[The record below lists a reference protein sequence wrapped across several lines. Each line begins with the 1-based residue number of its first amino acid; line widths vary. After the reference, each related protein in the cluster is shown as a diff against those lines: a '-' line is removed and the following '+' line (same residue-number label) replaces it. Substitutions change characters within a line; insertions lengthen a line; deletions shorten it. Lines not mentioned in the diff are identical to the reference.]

1 MSKAKVNEWFTI
13 KEIDANT
20 YAISEYH
27 HPEETHCYLLNG
39 DEYSL
44 LIDTGLGI
52 DNIYKQIIK
61 LTDKPIVAVATHVHW
76 DHIGGHQYFSD
87 FYVHEHEMDWI
98 TGGFPLPLHVVR
110 SSVLEATALP
120 ENFDIKQYEI
130 FNGQPT
136 RVLKNNDIIDLGGRT
151 IQVLH
156 TPGHSPG
163 HMCFFEEAT
172 GYLFTGDLIYKGTLF
187 AFYPSTDPVAYFDSV
202 KRVAQLPVQK
212 VLPGHHDLEIPVSIL
227 KDIYLAFEQLKEAD
241 QLHHGNGITKYQDFS
256 IHL

>member
-13 KEIDANT
+13 KGIDTNT
-20 YAISEYH
+20 YVISEYH

-39 DEYSL
+39 REYSL

-52 DNIYKQIIK
+52 DNIYEQVKR
-61 LTDKPIVAVATHVHW
+61 LTDKPIIVVATHVHW
-76 DHIGGHQYFSD
+76 DHIGGHQYFPE
-87 FYVHEHEMDWI
+87 FYVHEHEVEWI
-98 TGGFPLPLHVVR
+98 TGGFPLPLQVVR
-110 SSVLEATALP
+110 NSVLEATALP

-136 RVLKNNDIIDLGGRT
+136 RVLKDNDTIDLGGRT

-187 AFYPSTDPVAYFDSV
+187 AFYPSTDPVAYLASVEKIAKLSV
-202 KRVAQLPVQK
+202 KK
-212 VLPGHHDLEIPVSIL
+212 VLPGHHDLNISVEIIDAVSTALTKLSADNKLQHRSGI
-227 KDIYLAFEQLKEAD
+227 FE
-241 QLHHGNGITKYQDFS
+241 YQDFS